1 MCLDHALFS
10 NRITNTKIH
19 NGQVEFISWY
29 WKKTS
34 GLRLTDT
41 FVLFVRELVTNF
53 IENSDDV
60 TTQSQSS
67 YRTTSVSESDDE
79 NEEDEDDEDDI
90 ESGNNKSEFSNEK
103 TSTLYIRHV

>member
-1 MCLDHALFS
+1 MSTEGKAGPVKDVGGDSEKDA
-10 NRITNTKIH
+10 KV
-19 NGQVEFISWY
+19 Q
-29 WKKTS
+29 
-34 GLRLTDT
+34 
-41 FVLFVRELVTNF
+41 ELVTNF

-67 YRTTSVSESDDE
+67 YRTTSVSESDNE